1 MTNVKKKDGKRFG
14 AIVLSLILLLSLV
27 FPYPVMADQ
36 TAADQTT
43 AASVYAI
50 HKTGD
55 DKENF
60 VIVIMGEGYTR
71 EQQEQFLKDATAKAQ
86 GLLKWSPY
94 KEYSD
99 RINIYAVQT
108 VSNETGVG
116 VMYGVLCLLRT
127 IFLETT
133 YASCSGST
141 PASISNFVFLRI
153 FGAFKASPSLSPT
166 LPMKR

>member
-36 TAADQTT
+36 TAADQMA

-60 VIVIMGEGYTR
+60 VIVIMGEGYTQ

-116 VMYGVLCLLRT
+116 VMYG
-127 IFLETT
+127 ESNPDT
-133 YASCSGST
+133 YFHVQAFGKSCYFANDGG
-141 PASISNFVFLRI
+141 R
-153 FGAFKASPSLSPT
+153 
-166 LPMKR
+166 

>member
-1 MTNVKKKDGKRFG
+1 
-14 AIVLSLILLLSLV
+14 
-27 FPYPVMADQ
+27 MADQ

-116 VMYGVLCLLRT
+116 VMYGESNPDTYFMCRHSGNPAILQRT
-127 IFLETT
+127 GKIKP
-133 YASCSGST
+133 GH
-141 PASISNFVFLRI
+141 
-153 FGAFKASPSLSPT
+153 
-166 LPMKR
+166 

>member
-71 EQQEQFLKDATAKAQ
+71 EQQ
-86 GLLKWSPY
+86 
-94 KEYSD
+94 D
-99 RINIYAVQT
+99 RKSTRLNSSH
-108 VSNETGVG
+108 VSESR
-116 VMYGVLCLLRT
+116 M
-127 IFLETT
+127 
-133 YASCSGST
+133 
-141 PASISNFVFLRI
+141 
-153 FGAFKASPSLSPT
+153 PSSA
-166 LPMKR
+166 

>member
-1 MTNVKKKDGKRFG
+1 MTNVKKKGGKRFG

-71 EQQEQFLKDATAKAQ
+71 EQQEQATPEAALTIQEVKENVPAGYSQ
-86 GLLKWSPY
+86 ALL
-94 KEYSD
+94 
-99 RINIYAVQT
+99 
-108 VSNETGVG
+108 
-116 VMYGVLCLLRT
+116 
-127 IFLETT
+127 
-133 YASCSGST
+133 SGSRRRRMDEE
-141 PASISNFVFLRI
+141 LC
-153 FGAFKASPSLSPT
+153 T
-166 LPMKR
+166 LMQEVITQVHAKDI

>member
-1 MTNVKKKDGKRFG
+1 MTNVKKKDGKWFG
-14 AIVLSLILLLSLV
+14 AIVLSLILLFSLV

-86 GLLKWSPY
+86 GLLKCPLIKSIP
-94 KEYSD
+94 
-99 RINIYAVQT
+99 
-108 VSNETGVG
+108 TGS
-116 VMYGVLCLLRT
+116 
-127 IFLETT
+127 IFMQ
-133 YASCSGST
+133 Y
-141 PASISNFVFLRI
+141 RRY
-153 FGAFKASPSLSPT
+153 
-166 LPMKR
+166 PMKLVWA

>member
-14 AIVLSLILLLSLV
+14 AIVLSLMLLLSLV

-36 TAADQTT
+36 TAADQTA

-60 VIVIMGEGYTR
+60 VIVIMGEGYTQ

-108 VSNETGVG
+108 VSNETGVELQKSCG
-116 VMYGVLCLLRT
+116 NIRALRVQLIPTVCLSCFWHTVCIWFRV
-127 IFLETT
+127 FLE
-133 YASCSGST
+133 
-141 PASISNFVFLRI
+141 
-153 FGAFKASPSLSPT
+153 
-166 LPMKR
+166 

>member
-1 MTNVKKKDGKRFG
+1 MTNVKKKDGKWFG
-14 AIVLSLILLLSLV
+14 AIVLSLILLFSLV

-108 VSNETGVG
+108 VSNETGVACD
-116 VMYGVLCLLRT
+116 VYGVDIVGGDT
-127 IFLETT
+127 
-133 YASCSGST
+133 S
-141 PASISNFVFLRI
+141 ASIFMCRHSENPAILQRTGKI
-153 FGAFKASPSLSPT
+153 KPGH
-166 LPMKR
+166 